1 MRTFMI
7 ETIIKRDGRKEV
19 FNASK
24 LNKWAEWASSNLG
37 GNVDWPSVAMQAVST
52 IGKEC
57 TSQQLQERLIRVCL
71 DNDSWS
77 YYKMAGRLLAALL
90 NKTIFPDGRPTIK
103 ELHSSLVTKGLMVD
117 LGYSDEE
124 YAKLET
130 IINHEKDFDCVY
142 FGLDFINGKYALK
155 DRTKNEVYETS
166 QFVYMRMAMAL
177 AQDEVNKVAE
187 ATEWYKLF
195 SDNVI
200 NAPTP
205 NYVNLGT
212 KLRGYSSCCVY
223 TTNDDWRSLA
233 VGDHIAYA
241 MTCMSAGIGSHIK
254 TRSLGDGVR
263 SGAIRH
269 NGKLPYYRALQGM
282 VQANMQS
289 GRGGAGTVYYTC
301 YDPEILDLLQLR
313 NPRQTEDKKIRGLHY
328 NMGSNKTFARAVAKG
343 EDFYGFSYKDNPE
356 LYEAQYDGDQSK
368 FEELYG
374 KYIKTR
380 KASKY
385 KINSRDVLVTSLTEA
400 FETGTAYLHFTDEMN
415 RHTPFKDKIYSSN
428 LCVNISAQLK
438 PFENGGTL

>member
-1 MRTFMI
+1 MI

-24 LNKWAEWASSNLG
+24 LNKWAEWASGNLG
-37 GNVDWPSVAMQAVST
+37 EYVDWPSVAMQAVST
-52 IGKEC
+52 LGKEC

-90 NKTIFPDGRPTIK
+90 NKNIFPDGRPTIK
-103 ELHSSLVTKGLMVD
+103 ELHSSLVSKGLMID
-117 LGYSDEE
+117 LGYSNEE
-124 YAKLET
+124 YSKLET

-177 AQDEVNKVAE
+177 AQDEVNKVSE

-241 MTCMSAGIGSHIK
+241 MTCMSAGIGAHIK

-385 KINSRDVLVTSLTEA
+385 KMSSRDVLVTSLTEA